1 MAIRTYCAII
11 ILSAGRKV
19 LNAENPVS
27 RLGKNGTEE
36 VNDMK
41 KSYQVFYVIKR
52 NGKEE
57 LNHMSVMANNQREA
71 IKQCKA
77 VVFEKTGRNAFRAT
91 TKAPCETKTAN

>member
-1 MAIRTYCAII
+1 MKTFDKN
-11 ILSAGRKV
+11 L
-19 LNAENPVS
+19 VS
-27 RLGKNGTEE
+27 RLGEKETEE
-36 VNDMK
+36 VKNMK

>member
-1 MAIRTYCAII
+1 
-11 ILSAGRKV
+11 
-19 LNAENPVS
+19 
-27 RLGKNGTEE
+27 
-36 VNDMK
+36 MK

-91 TKAPCETKTAN
+91 TKAPCEHELKRFANASEC